1 MNENQNNES
10 QVSPEIITSLVLQG
24 DLGRLT
30 DQQRVEYYKVFCDRL
45 GLDPATQPFKLLRL
59 SGKLILYCDRSGA
72 QQLNRKYGISHSIV
86 SREVANDCYI
96 VVARATQPNGRH
108 QESIGAVPIKGKV
121 GEELCNLMMKCETKS
136 KRRATLDLCGL
147 GMLDETE
154 VVGQEWTKGGETLSL
169 DQTKPATVPK
179 IPQPTQP
186 EPEKSPAFG
195 ETKASK
201 KMEAFDPGIPT
212 KVLPPPVEEW
222 EMAICNYGKAGGK
235 IRGKSLG
242 FIAKYVPEAMPT
254 LYAKFVDPQE
264 IKVLKPSDG
273 PFRQAL
279 IDWNTWKLETEFA
292 EQALAQKKNP
302 MTAEEF
308 QSERKRQQAEIE
320 QDKIAW

>member
-96 VVARATQPNGRH
+96 VVARATQHNGRH

-154 VVGQEWTKGGETLSL
+154 VVGQEWTAKGETLSINGG
-169 DQTKPATVPK
+169 KPAPVPK

-186 EPEKSPAFG
+186 ESEKSPAFS
-195 ETKASK
+195 ETEASK
-201 KMEAFDPGIPT
+201 

-222 EMAICNYGKAGGK
+222 ETVTCTYGKRDGA

-242 FIAKYVPEAMPT
+242 FIAKYKPEAMT
-254 LYAKFVDPQE
+254 WLYQQFVEPQE
-264 IKVLKPSDG
+264 LKTIAAKDQPM
-273 PFRQAL
+273 RQAL
-279 IDWNTWKLETEFA
+279 IDWNTSKLEKAFA

-308 QSERKRQQAEIE
+308 AAERKRQEAEVAQEEIT
-320 QDKIAW
+320 W